1 MTIVL
6 FNMTFTLFSR
16 ILPSEIA
23 NIIFDYIKLQKTQQ
37 IYWEQLYSPASLI
50 VKNLI
55 NIYSDYDKVSNPI
68 CYYIEP
74 ITIITRKTNKLVSH
88 GLLQKNIYIYMDE
101 YIDNLNT
108 LKKHLEYHSKYN
120 KQDILYYQYA
130 IECLEKLLINQLVKV
145 HPANDVY
152 DNDSL
157 LDY

>member
-1 MTIVL
+1 
-6 FNMTFTLFSR
+6 
-16 ILPSEIA
+16 
-23 NIIFDYIKLQKTQQ
+23 
-37 IYWEQLYSPASLI
+37 
-50 VKNLI
+50 
-55 NIYSDYDKVSNPI
+55 
-68 CYYIEP
+68 
-74 ITIITRKTNKLVSH
+74 
-88 GLLQKNIYIYMDE
+88 MDE